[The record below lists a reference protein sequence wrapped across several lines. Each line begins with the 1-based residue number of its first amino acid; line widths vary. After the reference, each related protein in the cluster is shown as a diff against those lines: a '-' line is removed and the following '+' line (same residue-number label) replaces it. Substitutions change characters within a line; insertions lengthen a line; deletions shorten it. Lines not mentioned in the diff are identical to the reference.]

1 MLKSGYFA
9 TRSELLEWV
18 NATLQLQLTRIEQ
31 LGAGNVYCHLLDAA
45 FPAKVP
51 LHRVKW
57 QAHLEIDFIFNFKIL
72 QSCFEHL
79 GIPRHIEVLPSP
91 RRCRRWSGPS
101 ARTISN
107 SSSG

>member
-1 MLKSGYFA
+1 MLKSGYFT
-9 TRSELLEWV
+9 TRTELLEWI
-18 NATLQLQLTRIEQ
+18 NSTLQLELTRIEQ

-57 QAHLEIDFIFNFKIL
+57 NAHLEIDFIFNFKIL
-72 QSCFEHL
+72 QNCFEHL
-79 GIPRHIEVLPSP
+79 GIPRHIEVRPRPLRSRNSSRPSP
-91 RRCRRWSGPS
+91 RTTSS
-101 ARTISN
+101 